1 MTIFR
6 MTALVILLSLGL
18 SACAGIAERRA
29 ERRADRA
36 LADRSECLAMGFEAG
51 TDTFLL
57 CLDNRNIMRAAKKAK
72 RAANEAKRAADDAA
86 WEARQAKT
94 KALTDA
100 LLKDI

>member
-1 MTIFR
+1 MTLLK
-6 MTALVILLSLGL
+6 MTALFIALSLGL
-18 SACAGIAERRA
+18 SACSGMKERRA
-29 ERRADRA
+29 ERRAKIA
-36 LADRSECLAMGFEAG
+36 AADRSECLAMGFEAG